1 MSEDK
6 VENKQEKEQPQVII
20 HEDLCKACGLCIVHC
35 PKDILAASDKINE
48 LGYPTTVVAKEGCIG
63 CANCYLICPEPG
75 AITVIKP

>member
-1 MSEDK
+1 MEQ
-6 VENKQEKEQPQVII
+6 KQKKEQPSVII

-75 AITVIKP
+75 AVTVIKP